1 MNIYAHAVG
10 LIMIEVYN
18 RMAWRK
24 YADFLL
30 GRITEK
36 QMIEEC

>member
-1 MNIYAHAVG
+1 MNIFADVVG

-18 RMAWRK
+18 TMAWRK

-36 QMIEEC
+36 QMIEDD